1 MKKVGP
7 SKTTKKGSSGG
18 HRHRVRVLKQ
28 KRLKR
33 KPLWHNRSAVKDSR
47 YAIVRVIGH
56 GQFKVDN
63 RTAKKINKIDDELTK
78 IIQTHEQ
85 GEKDFARRVDVVLGL
100 VKKVGLP
107 LEHKEIVESD
117 IIVPGAD
124 ISIED
129 AKNMFRGK
137 GFMS

>member
-1 MKKVGP
+1 MKKDGL
-7 SKTTKKGSSGG
+7 SKTTKKGSNG
-18 HRHRVRVLKQ
+18 RHRQRVRDLKQ

-33 KPLWHNRSAVKDSR
+33 KPPWHNRSSVKDGR

-63 RTAKKINKIDDELTK
+63 RTANKINKIDDELVK
-78 IIQTHEQ
+78 LIQTHEQ
-85 GEKDFARRVDVVLGL
+85 GEKDFARRVDDLLAL
-100 VKKVGLP
+100 VKSAGLP

-129 AKNMFRGK
+129 AKNMIRPRLY
-137 GFMS
+137 

>member
-1 MKKVGP
+1 MKKEGP

-18 HRHRVRVLKQ
+18 HRQRVRDLKQ
-28 KRLKR
+28 KRLKK
-33 KPLWHNRSAVKDSR
+33 KPRWNNRSAVKDNR

-63 RTAKKINKIDDELTK
+63 RTAKKINKIDDNLIK

-85 GEKDFARRVDVVLGL
+85 GEKDFARIVDEVLGL

-107 LEHKEIVESD
+107 LEHREIVESD

-129 AKNMFRGK
+129 AKNMMRGK
-137 GFMS
+137 GFMN

>member
-1 MKKVGP
+1 MKKDGP

-18 HRHRVRVLKQ
+18 HRHRMRDLKQ
-28 KRLKR
+28 KRLKK
-33 KPLWHNRSAVKDSR
+33 KPLWHIRSSVKDGR

-63 RTAKKINKIDDELTK
+63 RTAKKINKIDNELVK

-85 GEKDFARRVDVVLGL
+85 GEKDFARRVDDVLGL
-100 VKKVGLP
+100 IKKAGLP
-107 LEHKEIVESD
+107 LEHKEIVQSD

-129 AKNMFRGK
+129 AKNMFRGQ
-137 GFMS
+137 GFIK